1 MITNLFGPAYRVE
14 TKRLVL
20 RSPDPANAQKLIDA
34 VLPSLEHLKPW
45 MEWAEHETFDFESV
59 VARIRR
65 FRGRFDLGQD
75 YQYSIF
81 TPDESRILGGTGL
94 HTDLGE
100 GAFEI
105 GYWIHKDYINQ
116 GLATEVSAA
125 LTKVAFETHHVN
137 RVEIHCDPKNVRS
150 AAVPYKLGYTHEAT
164 LSQRLH
170 LADGTWRDT
179 MIWTLLAQDY
189 PQSPCVNVE
198 IKAFDVIGR
207 RLL

>member
-1 MITNLFGPAYRVE
+1 MKSPLHGPAYRIE
-14 TKRLVL
+14 TERLVL
-20 RSPDPANAQKLIDA
+20 TCPDPTNAQKLIDA

-45 MEWAEHETFDFESV
+45 MEWAEHDSFEFETV
-59 VARIRR
+59 VARMRR

-75 YQYSIF
+75 YPYSIL
-81 TPDESRILGGTGL
+81 TPDGARILGGVGL
-94 HTDLGE
+94 HTNLGE
-100 GAFEI
+100 GAFEL
-105 GYWIHKDYINQ
+105 GYWIHKDFINQ

-125 LTKVAFETHHVN
+125 LTKVAFEVHHVN

-150 AAVPYKLGYTHEAT
+150 AAVPRKLGYTYEAT

-189 PQSPCVNVE
+189 PQTPCADSE
-198 IKAFDVIGR
+198 IKAFDVVGR